1 MSANPNTK
9 KILMLNAV
17 LTNNGDAALVF
28 GLYESLN
35 SRGHDVSILTM
46 HYDKIKKNYT
56 NYPLLKDRSSAWI
69 FIKLPWLRR
78 IFIALQLLMLKE
90 FKEADVVLGCPG
102 GYMNSTYGIRNK
114 LLIFMLSKRRG
125 KATGIYAQSFGPF
138 NADDCSRMK
147 DGARNLDLIQA
158 RDQWSFDNLM
168 HCGLEEKQ
176 VSLSN
181 DAAFLLGPMRANA
194 EVKKV
199 AFSVRDWKADGRSLD
214 EYDKMV
220 VAMVEHLI
228 SFGYSV
234 DFLSTCQ
241 GIEGYVDDSITA
253 ARIQSKLP
261 IELRGR
267 TELILGFRPLDELRR
282 ELTRYELVIGTRLH
296 MCVMAMKSGVPAL
309 NISYEEKGRAMYDYL
324 GFGMFTVDYNQAPA
338 EAVDILLKFIQEVP
352 VLRKKVVEAMASQR
366 TKAIVHLDTALET
379 LIK

>member
-1 MSANPNTK
+1 
-9 KILMLNAV
+9 
-17 LTNNGDAALVF
+17 
-28 GLYESLN
+28 
-35 SRGHDVSILTM
+35 
-46 HYDKIKKNYT
+46 
-56 NYPLLKDRSSAWI
+56 
-69 FIKLPWLRR
+69 
-78 IFIALQLLMLKE
+78 
-90 FKEADVVLGCPG
+90 
-102 GYMNSTYGIRNK
+102 
-114 LLIFMLSKRRG
+114 MLSKRRG